1 MIWREREEKKMEEYM
16 NESGSWT
23 KYFSYLSPR
32 LRSAVQS
39 MQQSDIDRLQEIR
52 IRAGRPLAVT
62 VNGREH
68 FLMMSGNLTAYPD
81 QAVKVT
87 RMETEET
94 FRKVCEYSVYSY
106 AKEIREGFITL
117 RGGARVG
124 ISGTAVYDG
133 IRLSGMRDVS
143 SLCFRM
149 PRQVRNCAARLARET
164 VVRNKG
170 GLLIAGKAGS
180 GKTTMLRDLCRI
192 LGSSSRV
199 SLIDTRGEIAGILH
213 GVPQYDIGSHTDIFD
228 GFPRSDGAVMAL
240 RAMTPEYIV
249 CDEIST
255 NEEAQALLQVYGCG
269 VNIIASAHAGS
280 FDDLMKRRA
289 LKPLIDAG
297 VFSSAAI
304 LGDELQPGKLI
315 SVQRINAVC

>member
-1 MIWREREEKKMEEYM
+1 MTEHID
-16 NESGSWT
+16 NTAVWT

-39 MQQSDIDRLQEIR
+39 MQHSDTVNLQEIR

-68 FLMMSGNLTAYPD
+68 FLMMSGILTSYGE

-87 RMETEET
+87 RAETEET

-106 AKEIREGFITL
+106 EREIREGFITL

-124 ISGTAVYDG
+124 ITGTAVYNG
-133 IRLSGMRDVS
+133 AVLSGMRDIS
-143 SLCFRM
+143 SLCFRI
-149 PRQVRNCAARLARET
+149 PREVKNCAAGLARET
-164 VVRNKG
+164 IIRHRG
-170 GLLIAGKAGS
+170 GLIIAGRAGS
-180 GKTTMLRDLCRI
+180 GKTTILRDLCRI
-192 LGSSSRV
+192 LGGSSRV

-213 GVPQYDIGSHTDIFD
+213 GVPQYDTGTHTDIFD

-240 RAMTPEYIV
+240 RAMTPEYII

-255 NEEAQALLQVYGCG
+255 HEEAEALLQVHGCG

-280 FDDLMKRRA
+280 LDELMQRRT

-297 VFSSAAI
+297 VFSDAA
-304 LGDELQPGKLI
+304 LLSDELHPGRI
-315 SVQRINAVC
+315 VSVQRINRVC

>member
-1 MIWREREEKKMEEYM
+1 MTEYID
-16 NESGSWT
+16 NTGAWV

-39 MQQSDIDRLQEIR
+39 MQHSDTEKLQEIR

-68 FLMMSGNLTAYPD
+68 FLMMSGALTSYAE

-87 RMETEET
+87 RAETEET

-106 AKEIREGFITL
+106 EREISEGFITL

-124 ISGTAVYDG
+124 ISGTAVYNG
-133 IRLSGMRDVS
+133 TRLSGMRDIS

-149 PRQVRNCAARLARET
+149 PRQVINCAALLAGET

-170 GLLIAGKAGS
+170 GLIIAGKAGS
-180 GKTTMLRDLCRI
+180 GKTTILRDLCRI
-192 LGSSSRV
+192 LGGSARV
-199 SLIDTRGEIAGILH
+199 SLIDTRGEIAGMLH
-213 GVPQYDIGSHTDIFD
+213 GIPQYDIGAHTDIFD

-240 RAMTPEYIV
+240 RAMTPDYII

-255 NEEAQALLQVYGCG
+255 AEEASALLQVYGCG

-280 FDDLMKRRA
+280 LDEFMQRKT

-297 VFSSAAI
+297 VFSNAA
-304 LGDELQPGKLI
+304 LLSDELHPGRI
-315 SVQRINAVC
+315 VSVHRINRAC

>member
-1 MIWREREEKKMEEYM
+1 MTENID
-16 NESGSWT
+16 NASAWT

-39 MQQSDIDRLQEIR
+39 MQQGDIEMLQEIR
-52 IRAGRPLAVT
+52 IRSGRSLAVT
-62 VNGREH
+62 VSGREY
-68 FLMMSGNLTAYPD
+68 FLMMSGNLTSYPE

-87 RMETEET
+87 RAETEET

-106 AKEIREGFITL
+106 EREIREGFITL

-133 IRLSGMRDVS
+133 RRLSGMRDIS

-149 PRQVRNCAARLARET
+149 PRQVHNCAAKLARET
-164 VVRNKG
+164 IVRNKG

-180 GKTTMLRDLCRI
+180 GKTTILRDLCRI

-199 SLIDTRGEIAGILH
+199 SLIDTRGEIAGTLH
-213 GVPQYDIGSHTDIFD
+213 GVPQYDTGSHTDVFD
-228 GFPRSDGAVMAL
+228 GFPRGDGAVMAL

-255 NEEAQALLQVYGCG
+255 HEEVRALLQVFGCG

-280 FDDLMKRRA
+280 FEDLFKRRT
-289 LKPLIDAG
+289 LIPLIDSG
-297 VFSSAAI
+297 VFSNAAL
-304 LGDELQPGKLI
+304 LGDEMQPGTII
-315 SVQRINAVC
+315 SVQRLNGVC